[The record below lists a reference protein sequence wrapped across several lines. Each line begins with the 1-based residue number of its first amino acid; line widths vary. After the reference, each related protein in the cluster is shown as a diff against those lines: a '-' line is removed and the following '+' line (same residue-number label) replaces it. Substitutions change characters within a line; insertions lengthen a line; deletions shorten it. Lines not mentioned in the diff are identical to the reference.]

1 MVVAK
6 LWWMDLKRRDE
17 GAEESFVK
25 PLQLKVKDYP
35 LLGVH
40 VSECQ
45 IYDLENRKI
54 CYQSAEGVA
63 QKVWNFSKCRGM
75 CSYRLYRKKNWEMLA
90 EILDHAVNTLGYT
103 SVHKLL
109 NKGSYVVAVA
119 EMLSTPLEI
128 WDLRFAQALS
138 SMEIVM
144 AGKACHQCRQM
155 KRNFAV
161 ACTQVKKKGV
171 CPIKYCHRCLLKRM
185 TKKWDRWKPGSAC
198 RGICNCSCCRR
209 KKGQQPTG
217 RLVHTAKKGEQGAAD
232 EESTGRSLRIE
243 NSVEE
248 LLVEGDQTKLKG
260 NIVVNKN
267 FDGES
272 SLAKD
277 KNGSILGYNS
287 AVSSPNKKV
296 LPRGSLVTNILGAD
310 LEVKDV
316 GPAIQLYEFCNSFGE
331 IFQIRKGQPEQIL
344 QDIARDQEVEIVPE
358 LIADF
363 HKNLLSVIKEDTG
376 EKNSIY
382 ITNGDAWLNDL
393 GAYINELAFMS
404 KELHLEFVNK
414 GTLGYNKLSPSC
426 KLHILNLLCDE
437 ALSTVKLRKLIEEQ
451 NGRAAER
458 RNDAKAKLRAAK
470 AKEKELR
477 EGLKNDMKE
486 GATPIEGNR
495 NQLISD
501 IKKAKEVKLTAI
513 KEKKLGTLMLEDREA
528 YWKLDGYSNNK
539 MLLLQEFDNENFTG
553 NDIWFEFT
561 EDEEKTIENHAAIR
575 SQCERKRR
583 KHTQVDDVCV
593 NAKILV
599 SPKSSRSRVSIG
611 FRVLELESADG
622 SYQIADSCVHGG
634 VRSIKR
640 NLSKRLSLRRRG
652 RVQGVCGMASYLLI
666 RNSLFVPFI
675 FRKVCLVSD
684 KDLMFSFYL

>member
-45 IYDLENRKI
+45 IYDLENHMI
-54 CYQSAEGVA
+54 CYQKRRDFTMISSQHKRRPCENKYCREYLVNICNQSAEGVA

-119 EMLSTPLEI
+119 EMLTSTPLEI

-144 AGKACHQCRQM
+144 AGKACHQWHAR
-155 KRNFAV
+155 RLRR
-161 ACTQVKKKGV
+161 GV
-171 CPIKYCHRCLLKRM
+171 CPIKYCHRCLLKRYDENDEEVGQM
-185 TKKWDRWKPGSAC
+185 EAWICPKC

-232 EESTGRSLRIE
+232 EESTGGSLRIE

-277 KNGSILGYNS
+277 KMDLYWAIIAQFLHPIKN
-287 AVSSPNKKV
+287 
-296 LPRGSLVTNILGAD
+296 LVTNILGAD

-344 QDIARDQEVEIVPE
+344 QDSKR
-358 LIADF
+358 
-363 HKNLLSVIKEDTG
+363 SR
-376 EKNSIY
+376 
-382 ITNGDAWLNDL
+382 

-414 GTLGYNKLSPSC
+414 GTLGYNKLSPC
-426 KLHILNLLCDE
+426 KLHVLNLLCDE

-451 NGRAAER
+451 NGRATER

-513 KEKKLGTLMLEDREA
+513 KEKKLGTVLRSKPLMLEDREA

-575 SQCERKRR
+575 
-583 KHTQVDDVCV
+583 D
-593 NAKILV
+593 
-599 SPKSSRSRVSIG
+599 P
-611 FRVLELESADG
+611 
-622 SYQIADSCVHGG
+622 
-634 VRSIKR
+634 
-640 NLSKRLSLRRRG
+640 
-652 RVQGVCGMASYLLI
+652 
-666 RNSLFVPFI
+666 
-675 FRKVCLVSD
+675 
-684 KDLMFSFYL
+684 

>member
-1 MVVAK
+1 MGSISFICHK

-45 IYDLENRKI
+45 IYDLENRMI
-54 CYQSAEGVA
+54 CYQKRRDFTMISSQHKRRPCENKYCQGVA

-119 EMLSTPLEI
+119 EMLTSTPLEI
-128 WDLRFAQALS
+128 WDLCFAQALS

-171 CPIKYCHRCLLKRM
+171 CPIKYCHRCLLKRYDENDEEVGQM
-185 TKKWDRWKPGSAC
+185 EAWICPKC

-248 LLVEGDQTKLKG
+248 LLFEGDQIKLKG
-260 NIVVNKN
+260 NIV
-267 FDGES
+267 F
-272 SLAKD
+272 LHP
-277 KNGSILGYNS
+277 I
-287 AVSSPNKKV
+287 KKCFQGV
-296 LPRGSLVTNILGAD
+296 VCTNILGAD

-344 QDIARDQEVEIVPE
+344 QDIARDQQVEIVPE

-363 HKNLLSVIKEDTG
+363 HKNLLSVIKEDRG

-414 GTLGYNKLSPSC
+414 GTLGYNKLSPC
-426 KLHILNLLCDE
+426 KLHVLNLLCDE

-513 KEKKLGTLMLEDREA
+513 KEKKLGTVLRSKPLMLEDREA

-575 SQCERKRR
+575 RQLGGQ
-583 KHTQVDDVCV
+583 TYQYQQY
-593 NAKILV
+593 V
-599 SPKSSRSRVSIG
+599 S
-611 FRVLELESADG
+611 
-622 SYQIADSCVHGG
+622 
-634 VRSIKR
+634 
-640 NLSKRLSLRRRG
+640 
-652 RVQGVCGMASYLLI
+652 
-666 RNSLFVPFI
+666 
-675 FRKVCLVSD
+675 
-684 KDLMFSFYL
+684 